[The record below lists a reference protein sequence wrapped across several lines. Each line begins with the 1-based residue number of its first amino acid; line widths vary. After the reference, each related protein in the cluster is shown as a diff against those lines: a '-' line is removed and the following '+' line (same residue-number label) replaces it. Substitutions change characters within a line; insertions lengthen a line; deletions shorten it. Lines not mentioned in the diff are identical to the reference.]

1 MVSFSNVSYK
11 NGRSKQRRI
20 FWIAKKMLKRME
32 TSAVPADIVDTVNKK
47 AFRREQKADFLLKA
61 RVQGRYNR
69 TKDNPFTGGK
79 EETLCVKP
87 DPICPGRWSMTL

>member
-47 AFRREQKADFLLKA
+47 AFRREQKGDFLLKA
-61 RVQGRYNR
+61 RGKGRYNR
-69 TKDNPFTGGK
+69 TKTTLSPETRRNPYAGNQ
-79 EETLCVKP
+79 TLSALAA
-87 DPICPGRWSMTL
+87 GQ